1 MEISGLATTAVPN
14 TKIREVEDKIPS
26 VTNLVA
32 STVLDTKIK
41 KLRIKFLILTSDVG
55 RKYFTTSFTNLFT
68 MNFQMT
74 YLIQK

>member
-1 MEISGLATTAVPN
+1 M
-14 TKIREVEDKIPS
+14 REVEDKIPS

-55 RKYFTTSFTNLFT
+55 RKYFTTSFAN
-68 MNFQMT
+68 
-74 YLIQK
+74 

>member
-41 KLRIKFLILTSDVG
+41 KLRIKFLILTQTLEENISLLL
-55 RKYFTTSFTNLFT
+55 SQINL
-68 MNFQMT
+68 
-74 YLIQK
+74 